1 MSGRPVPGTS
11 RDRGGTNEPAPAAG
25 ISPSHLSYV
34 ERGQVDPSVDT
45 LRNLARAL
53 QLPISLIL
61 NPTNTLGEKVRL
73 TRESLGLSQKELANR
88 TGLSPAMI
96 TQVESGLV
104 QPSLKTVEKLAGS
117 LGVSPCYLVME
128 RDGVEE

>member
-1 MSGRPVPGTS
+1 M
-11 RDRGGTNEPAPAAG
+11 
-25 ISPSHLSYV
+25 
-34 ERGQVDPSVDT
+34 
-45 LRNLARAL
+45 
-53 QLPISLIL
+53 
-61 NPTNTLGEKVRL
+61 